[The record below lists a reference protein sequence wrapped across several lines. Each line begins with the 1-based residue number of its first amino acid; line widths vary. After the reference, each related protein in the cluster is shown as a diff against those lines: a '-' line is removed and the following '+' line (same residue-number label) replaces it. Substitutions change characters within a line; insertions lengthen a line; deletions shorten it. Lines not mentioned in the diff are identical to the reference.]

1 MNIGII
7 TFHSAHNYGAMLQ
20 TFALQTYLKKEL
32 GINVKV
38 IDFRTE
44 AGIQAYEIFK
54 RPNTLRQYFNEFLK
68 LLHYKELKK
77 GYDSFEQ
84 FLNNYIETTERYAT
98 YQSLIENPPEFDVYI
113 SGSDQ
118 VFSPK
123 GKELNAYYLNFGPK
137 HIKRI
142 AYAPSFGYKT
152 VPDNMKKQISILLNR
167 FNRLSA
173 REISGCE
180 IIKELTGKDVPNVV
194 DPVFLL
200 NPEHYHD
207 IAKPVK
213 IKYKK
218 YILCYSL
225 VGIKKQTAIAGK
237 LKELTGLPIILLKP
251 SASLSIKGIDK
262 TIRSAGPL
270 EFLWLFENAAFVVTD
285 SFHGTAFSLVFK
297 KNFFSAIAFPEKA
310 ERIYS
315 ILNEIGLND
324 RIIDNPTEITK
335 NNLEINYHIPSKKLE
350 EKINASKEYLKKSLQ

>member
-20 TFALQTYLKKEL
+20 AFALQKYIKNNYNC
-32 GINVKV
+32 NVKN
-38 IDFRTE
+38 INFNTDKD
-44 AGIQAYEIFK
+44 IKAYKIFK
-54 RPNTLRQYFNEFLK
+54 KHKKIHSYIWEILK
-68 LLHYKELKK
+68 FLHYSELKK
-77 GYDSFEQ
+77 RHNSFEL
-84 FLNNYIETTERYAT
+84 FLKNYIDTTERYST
-98 YQSLIENPPEFDVYI
+98 YEKLIENPPQFDVYI

-251 SASLSIKGIDK
+251 SASLPIKGIDK

-270 EFLWLFENAAFVVTD
+270 EFLWLFENADFVVTD

-315 ILNEIGLND
+315 ILNEIELND
-324 RIIDNPTEITK
+324 RIIDNPIEITK

-350 EKINASKEYLKKSLQ
+350 EKINTSKEYLKKSLQ

>member
-32 GINVKV
+32 GINVEV

-54 RPNTLRQYFNEFLK
+54 RPNTLRQYFRELLK
-68 LLHYKELKK
+68 LLHYKELKN
-77 GYDSFEQ
+77 GYDSFEL
-84 FLNNYIETTERYAT
+84 FLNNYIETTERYST

-123 GKELNAYYLNFGPK
+123 GKELNAFYLNFGPSN
-137 HIKRI
+137 IKRV

-152 VPDNMKKQISILLNR
+152 IPDDKKELITNLLNR
-167 FNRLSA
+167 FDYLSA
-173 REISGCE
+173 REVSGCK
-180 IIKELTGKDVPNVV
+180 IIKELTAKDAPNVL

-200 NPEHYHD
+200 NPEQYHN
-207 IAKPVK
+207 IARPVK
-213 IKYKK
+213 MKYKDF
-218 YILCYSL
+218 ILCYAL
-225 VGIKKQTAIAGK
+225 VGMKKQISLANK
-237 LKELTGLPIILLKP
+237 LKEITGLPIILLKP
-251 SASLSIKGIDK
+251 SASLPIKGIDK
-262 TIRSAGPL
+262 TIISAGPL

-297 KNFFSAIAFPEKA
+297 KDFFSTIAFPEKS

-324 RIIDNPTEITK
+324 RIIDNPIEITE
-335 NNLEINYHIPSKKLE
+335 NNLEINYPIPSKKLE
-350 EKINASKEYLKKSLQ
+350 EKINTSKEYLKKSLQ